1 MSKDKKLQGAVRE
14 ENRTD
19 AKRGE
24 RFACK
29 TPDCRNSGYAEQ
41 MYNTSCDPMRTTPEK
56 LLELVRCRTC
66 AEAIASEKGKR
77 LREAGCGVYPLLR
90 TLKMIEESKAVRDR
104 REDMLK
110 WVEGL
115 KAARKADHDQEQ
127 HQRQEEEARAEKRER
142 VKSYANAYAES
153 EFCGLRTVAL
163 PAARVEDGR
172 HHCGLPIACC
182 RHDRPAERFISV
194 MGDVVGICRLAA
206 AIFTEVFQEHDG
218 RNDQRYRKLLS
229 TGDLKQAEK
238 FAAKWLGE
246 EARDDEE

>member
-1 MSKDKKLQGAVRE
+1 MSEEKKMKEAVRE

-19 AKRGE
+19 VKRGE

-29 TPDCRNSGYAEQ
+29 TAGCGSSGYAEQ
-41 MYNTSCDPMRTTPEK
+41 MYNTSCDPMRTTREK
-56 LLELVRCRTC
+56 LAALVRCRTC

-90 TLKMIEESKAVRDR
+90 TLKMIEESQAVRDR

-115 KAARKADHDQEQ
+115 KASRKADFDQV
-127 HQRQEEEARAEKRER
+127 QRQQQEDDARAQRRER
-142 VKSYANAYAES
+142 VKGYASAYAQS
-153 EFCGLRTVAL
+153 EFCGPRTVAL
-163 PAARVEDGR
+163 PVPRIEDGR
-172 HHCGLPIACC
+172 HHCGLPLACC

-206 AIFTEVFQEHDG
+206 AIFTEVFQENDG
-218 RNDQRYRKLLS
+218 RSDQRFRKLLS

-238 FAAKWLGE
+238 FASQWLGE
-246 EARDDEE
+246 DAKDEE